1 MFGKERSS
9 GFNPNS
15 ANTTLI
21 AAGTEIQGNI
31 KFTGNLEIEGK
42 VLGDVSADDS
52 GVATVRVLEYG
63 EVEGNL
69 RVPTVIVNGTVKGDV
84 FASEHIELAAK
95 AKVSGNVHYSLIEMV
110 KGAQVNGNLV
120 YNGDRGA
127 QVTSIQ
133 GAKAVSGSDDVVN

>member
-42 VLGDVSADDS
+42 VIGDIAADDS
-52 GVATVRVLEYG
+52 GVATVRVLEHG

-84 FASEHIELAAK
+84 FANEHIELAAK
-95 AKVSGNVHYSLIEMV
+95 AKVTGDVHYSLIEMV

-120 YNGDRGA
+120 YSGDRGA
-127 QVTSIQ
+127 QVTSIK
-133 GAKAVSGSDDVVN
+133 GTKLASGSDDATN